1 MNYLELADLLDTLA
15 RKTAR
20 HQQQL
25 EGLPLAKVADTL
37 VRSAERYEK
46 KLEEFL
52 GGRGPG
58 IQELEELLKSPQAR
72 GHLKLPALKLLFK
85 ELFRELPS
93 ADKPAGARKELFER
107 VKREQVGEKTLE
119 ILKRFFLQA
128 AQRPA
133 PAKDETSLQNEF
145 LRLGSLSDEELEFEF
160 SGRLK
165 SIALL
170 KTLAKANAI
179 PFSRETPK
187 NRLIELITHYARR
200 AHANV
205 RHRA

>member
-1 MNYLELADLLDTLA
+1 MNYLELADRLNALG
-15 RKTAR
+15 RKTVL
-20 HQQQL
+20 HYEQL
-25 EGLPLAKVADTL
+25 EGLPLAKAADNL
-37 VRSAERYEK
+37 ARAAERYEK
-46 KLEEFL
+46 KLEDFL

-85 ELFRELPS
+85 ELFRELPA
-93 ADKPAGARKELFER
+93 ADKPAGARKEFFER
-107 VKREQVGEKTLE
+107 VKREQAGERTLE
-119 ILKRFFLQA
+119 VLKQFFLQA

-170 KTLAKANAI
+170 KVLAKTNAI
-179 PFSRETPK
+179 PFSRETSK
-187 NRLIELITHYARR
+187 SRLIELITHYARR

>member
-1 MNYLELADLLDTLA
+1 MTYLELADLLNALGL
-15 RKTAR
+15 KTAR
-20 HQQQL
+20 HHQQL
-25 EGLPLAKVADTL
+25 EGLPLAKAADNL
-37 VRSAERYEK
+37 ARAAERYEK
-46 KLEEFL
+46 KLEDFL

-72 GHLKLPALKLLFK
+72 GHLKLPALKILFK
-85 ELFRELPS
+85 ELFRELP
-93 ADKPAGARKELFER
+93 ATDKPVGARKEFFER
-107 VKREQVGEKTLE
+107 VKREQAGEKTLE
-119 ILKRFFLQA
+119 ALKRFFLQA

-170 KTLAKANAI
+170 KALAKANAI
-179 PFSRETPK
+179 PFSRETSK

>member
-25 EGLPLAKVADTL
+25 EGLPLAKAADTL
-37 VRSAERYEK
+37 AKAAERYGK
-46 KLEEFL
+46 KLEDFL

-85 ELFRELPS
+85 ELFQELPS

-107 VKREQVGEKTLE
+107 VKREQGGEKTLE

-133 PAKDETSLQNEF
+133 PAKDEISLQNEF

-170 KTLAKANAI
+170 KALAKANAI
-179 PFSRETPK
+179 PFSRETSK
-187 NRLIELITHYARR
+187 NRLIEMITHYARR

>member
-1 MNYLELADLLDTLA
+1 MNYLELADLLNTVG

-20 HQQQL
+20 HHEQL
-25 EGLPLAKVADTL
+25 EGLPLAKAADNL
-37 VRSAERYEK
+37 VRAAEKYEK
-46 KLEEFL
+46 KLEDFL

-72 GHLKLPALKLLFK
+72 GHLKLPALRLLFK
-85 ELFRELPS
+85 ELFQELPV
-93 ADKPAGARKELFER
+93 ADKLAEARKQFFER
-107 VKREQVGEKTLE
+107 VKREQAGEKTLE
-119 ILKRFFLQA
+119 TLKRFFLQA

-170 KTLAKANAI
+170 KALAKANAI
-179 PFSRETPK
+179 PFSRETSK